1 LCYPKLAW
9 VGTQSKVILLCAH
22 VLRKGKLKMS
32 EQEESQKVEDP
43 KNARFDPAL
52 RVNDEVSKYMR
63 INAVRLFVGNAG

>member
-1 LCYPKLAW
+1 
-9 VGTQSKVILLCAH
+9 
-22 VLRKGKLKMS
+22 MS